1 VNVALPNMSSVQ
13 AATSGIRL
21 LAARQAQVGVVAQG
35 AGGTV
40 QEWEPQP
47 SSEGTSTTHTE
58 PTVQFR

>member
-1 VNVALPNMSSVQ
+1 MSSVQ